1 MKTAFASGNYE
12 VIHYAGHAFF
22 DEANPERSGV
32 LCHGAVPLSQADLV
46 SLSNL
51 PTLVFFN
58 ACESAR
64 VRKFKDVKPATRS
77 KRIRQSIENG
87 VGLAEALMRG
97 GIANFV
103 GTNWPVG
110 DRPAK
115 KFAKIFHS
123 ELLRGRSINT
133 ALQTGRKKI
142 REEIGSKDWADYIH
156 YGNPDFV
163 VKEVDQ

>member
-1 MKTAFASGNYE
+1 
-12 VIHYAGHAFF
+12 
-22 DEANPERSGV
+22 
-32 LCHGAVPLSQADLV
+32 
-46 SLSNL
+46 
-51 PTLVFFN
+51 
-58 ACESAR
+58 
-64 VRKFKDVKPATRS
+64 
-77 KRIRQSIENG
+77 
-87 VGLAEALMRG
+87 MRG